1 MVNRV
6 VIDPMRRAKGLAAI
20 GAASEHHVSAVASA
34 KRYHTGK
41 HVNVIVCAGTVHRD
55 ERLPA
60 KSYSI
65 DATLNKIA
73 TKVDRNVLIET
84 WRDLWVLCV

>member
-20 GAASEHHVSAVASA
+20 GAASEHYVSAVASA

-41 HVNVIVCAGTVHRD
+41 HVNVIVCAGTIHRD
-55 ERLPA
+55 ERLPT

-65 DATLNKIA
+65 YSALNEIA
-73 TKVDRNVLIET
+73 TKVDRDVLVES
-84 WRDLWVLCV
+84 WRNIWILCV